1 MMNTKRNKTLLV
13 QTLKKQRLD
22 REFSWISREF
32 ENFLTLTDL
41 DLYTAPHKQAI
52 KLGLAE

>member
-1 MMNTKRNKTLLV
+1 MMNTKRSKTVLV

-32 ENFLTLTDL
+32 ANFLTLTDL
-41 DLYTAPHKQAI
+41 DLYTAPHKQAAQM
-52 KLGLAE
+52 GLAD